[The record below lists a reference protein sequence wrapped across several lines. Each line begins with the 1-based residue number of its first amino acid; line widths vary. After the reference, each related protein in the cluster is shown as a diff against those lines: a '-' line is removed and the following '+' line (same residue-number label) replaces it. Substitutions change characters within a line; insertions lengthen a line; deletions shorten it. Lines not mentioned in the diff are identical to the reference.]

1 MTTINSII
9 DMLVK
14 GGLNE
19 AEAFEVAEAEDVN
32 AELSYIDYEAE
43 EARDAEELAYWARV
57 EEEER
62 EYYERNIEPFEAW
75 AEEHIYSK
83 CYDEITREDYGL
95 FSDWHKDLFGYRP
108 HYYLSDLKEREARE
122 YILNEGWIID
132 NHEDDIRD
140 TIDDFWGMF

>member
-1 MTTINSII
+1 MTSINSII

-19 AEAFEVAEAEDVN
+19 AEAFEVAEAEDII
-32 AELSYIDYEAE
+32 AERAYIDFAVE
-43 EARDAEELAYWARV
+43 EARDAEEIAYWARV

-62 EYYERNIEPFEAW
+62 EYYKRNIEPFKAW

-95 FSDWHKDLFGYRP
+95 FSDWHKDLFGFRP
-108 HYYLSDLKEREARE
+108 HYYLSDLKEREAKE

-132 NHEDDIRD
+132 DHKDEQKWSMDDL
-140 TIDDFWGMF
+140 FGGF

>member
-19 AEAFEVAEAEDVN
+19 AEAFEVAEVEDIIAER
-32 AELSYIDYEAE
+32 AYIDYEAE
-43 EARDAEELAYWARV
+43 EARDAEERAYWARI

-62 EYYERNIEPFEAW
+62 AYYERNYKPFQAW
-75 AEEHIYSK
+75 AEEHIYNK
-83 CYDEITREDYGL
+83 CYDEITPEDYSL
-95 FSDWHKDLFGYRP
+95 FSDWHKDLFGVRP
-108 HYYLSDLKEREARE
+108 HYYLSNLKEREAKE

-132 NHEDDIRD
+132 DHKDKYGWTMDDL
-140 TIDDFWGMF
+140 FGGF

>member
-19 AEAFEVAEAEDVN
+19 AEAFEVAEAEDII
-32 AELSYIDYEAE
+32 AERAYIDYEAE

-62 EYYERNIEPFEAW
+62 AYYERNYKPFMEWTAKNISGKSM
-75 AEEHIYSK
+75 EEIAP
-83 CYDEITREDYGL
+83 ETWDYY
-95 FSDWHKDLFGYRP
+95 SDWHKDLYGFRP
-108 HYYLSDLKEREARE
+108 RYIPEKVERSENV
-122 YILNEGWIID
+122 ILFHAPAECLY
-132 NHEDDIRD
+132 EDI
-140 TIDDFWGMF
+140 